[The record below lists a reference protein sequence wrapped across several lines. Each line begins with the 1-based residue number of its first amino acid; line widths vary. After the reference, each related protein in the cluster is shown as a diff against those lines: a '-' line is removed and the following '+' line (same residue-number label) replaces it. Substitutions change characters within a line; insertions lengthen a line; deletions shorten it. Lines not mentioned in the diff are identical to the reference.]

1 MIVLY
6 WVTEHFP
13 DFEGSA
19 EMTDFLDWFEAR
31 LLEDV
36 STGQWRPMAA
46 NGGHS
51 SVILPHLLQQL
62 IEVLITAKFLNA

>member
-13 DFEGSA
+13 DFEGNE

-36 STGQWRPMAA
+36 SPAITCVCFFTCVT
-46 NGGHS
+46 S
-51 SVILPHLLQQL
+51 LL
-62 IEVLITAKFLNA
+62 NS

>member
-13 DFEGSA
+13 DFEGNE

-36 STGQWRPMAA
+36 SPAITCVCVSLLA
-46 NGGHS
+46 
-51 SVILPHLLQQL
+51 LPAYWTPNCRKHLNSLL
-62 IEVLITAKFLNA
+62 

>member
-19 EMTDFLDWFEAR
+19 EMTDFLDWFEER

-36 STGQWRPMAA
+36 S
-46 NGGHS
+46 
-51 SVILPHLLQQL
+51 IYLY
-62 IEVLITAKFLNA
+62 